1 MIFFYRVLLFLLLL
15 NLNVHNA
22 FSDNTTK
29 FNNLFEKIKKESDN
43 LLNQSIHSFSK
54 IINDIEE
61 TLDEEIV
68 NLKGVLDKKTQID
81 VKDKMDS
88 IRLYLEDVN
97 DLKKKETKAS
107 SFTIISKS
115 KKDYRIEID
124 KVLRDIEPILF
135 DGEIVNYATRIRSIR
150 ENIKNFENEKVK
162 LNEKL
167 IFAPKKSSLLKSS
180 KDDLKNEIEN
190 LDKLISK
197 SKIIIDELEFDLKRK
212 MNNLGIKLTREQIR
226 VMTTRIDGDDLARS
240 FAIFDV
246 TKQISNTL
254 SKIMIKNSFSSSAS
268 VKYYGTYVVL
278 SEILGFNQRQYIN
291 QIENIYLPG
300 LEKIKEDIEETIEF
314 TEESLE
320 DSKIEQNRNIL
331 LSNIKSNKFTLDVLN
346 KYKLILLNQTKS
358 LKVALKRT
366 NEQITVAYSTYD
378 TAVNSANL
386 VNIINQ
392 TQDTFNKIMNMQ
404 LPNIIP
410 FENIELEQKFQE
422 ISNQLFKTMES

>member
-1 MIFFYRVLLFLLLL
+1 MNFFYKILFLLLLL
-15 NLNVHNA
+15 NLNAHSA

-61 TLDEEIV
+61 TLDEEII

-291 QIENIYLPG
+291 KIENIYLPG

-366 NEQITVAYSTYD
+366 NEQVTVAYSTYD

>member
-1 MIFFYRVLLFLLLL
+1 MIFFYRALFLLLLL

-61 TLDEEIV
+61 TLDEEII

-291 QIENIYLPG
+291 KIENIYLPG

-346 KYKLILLNQTKS
+346 KYKIILLNQTKS

>member
-1 MIFFYRVLLFLLLL
+1 MNFFYKILFLLLLL
-15 NLNVHNA
+15 NLNAHSA

-43 LLNQSIHSFSK
+43 LLNQSINSFSK

-61 TLDEEIV
+61 TLDEEII

-88 IRLYLEDVN
+88 LRLYLEDVN
-97 DLKKKETKAS
+97 NLKKKETKAS

-115 KKDYRIEID
+115 KKDYRIQID

-135 DGEIVNYATRIRSIR
+135 DGEIVNYASRIRSIR

-180 KDDLKNEIEN
+180 KDDLKNEIKN

-291 QIENIYLPG
+291 KIENIYLPG

-358 LKVALKRT
+358 LQVALKRT

>member
-1 MIFFYRVLLFLLLL
+1 
-15 NLNVHNA
+15 
-22 FSDNTTK
+22 
-29 FNNLFEKIKKESDN
+29 
-43 LLNQSIHSFSK
+43 
-54 IINDIEE
+54 
-61 TLDEEIV
+61 
-68 NLKGVLDKKTQID
+68 
-81 VKDKMDS
+81 
-88 IRLYLEDVN
+88 
-97 DLKKKETKAS
+97 
-107 SFTIISKS
+107 
-115 KKDYRIEID
+115 
-124 KVLRDIEPILF
+124 
-135 DGEIVNYATRIRSIR
+135 
-150 ENIKNFENEKVK
+150 
-162 LNEKL
+162 
-167 IFAPKKSSLLKSS
+167 
-180 KDDLKNEIEN
+180 
-190 LDKLISK
+190 
-197 SKIIIDELEFDLKRK
+197 

-291 QIENIYLPG
+291 KIENIYLPG

-410 FENIELEQKFQE
+410 FENIELEQKFKKFLINFSKQW
-422 ISNQLFKTMES
+422 NHNC